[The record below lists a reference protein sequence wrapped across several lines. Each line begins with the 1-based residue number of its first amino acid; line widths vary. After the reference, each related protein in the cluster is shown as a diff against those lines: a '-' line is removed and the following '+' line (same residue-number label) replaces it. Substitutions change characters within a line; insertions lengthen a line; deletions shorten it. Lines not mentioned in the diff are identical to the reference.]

1 MVQNKEI
8 SRAAFTEEDRKKLI
22 SYGLLVLCCI
32 MIFTFYFASTP
43 YQYQGHPVV
52 NNMDALLYPQY
63 AKAWAE
69 GHPYQFNAGDPPTTG
84 CTSHTYPLILS
95 LFYLVG
101 FQSYALTEVMFWL
114 NALFF
119 IISVFLFWKI
129 VQQIDPDNHWKYA
142 LLYALSG
149 HTVMTILR
157 LSDMGLFLLFT
168 LWVWKAVLQRSWIKT
183 SLLLFFLPFI
193 RPEGM
198 IIIFSIGLIFIVR
211 HVFKRNRPEE
221 AKYEWVVLG
230 SGLLGIFVLAIV
242 NLSLTGMIGFDS
254 TQGKGLAEGLH
265 PIAFLAKLS
274 QELWTMY
281 KEIIWGLAGNL
292 RQFYFLPIVGGLF
305 ILYGMIKQAFGQKD
319 EKKHPSI
326 QFIWLLSFFV
336 TILMI
341 AASGLPMMH
350 FDRYLLWVIPILIF
364 WMIFGVYSAPISS
377 LYKQCIFIVLL
388 LSQIFTIPNY
398 LILYLTSMEEMI
410 PIIQEVELVPTVL
423 PENLKIGVQG
433 GSGIKYLL
441 PEYTIVNMGG
451 VTSPYF
457 RQIKDKIA
465 RNKTIQYDPNLQFD
479 YLLSSYGLDAD
490 LEDLIV
496 DSLNLEIPYPKRNPI
511 TLYKMDWQRLQGID
525 EPIQLSQAIA
535 AGRITCIDH
544 LDIGYSQHQKKCSM
558 KITSRYPYSIPLPF
572 LVLIDSTERKTV
584 DAAIGVLGSI
594 KMTMKC
600 DAGIGHLFVIRSL
613 VREDLPYRSLDRA
626 QKLTINT
633 NTVKEIEVITE
644 TGFHQTISMQ
654 PFLDRAR
661 NNVME
666 WLVEIPKE
674 YIPDDQLTL
683 TVIGDHIACDYWLF
697 SLK

>member
-1 MVQNKEI
+1 MIQNNEI

-168 LWVWKAVLQRSWIKT
+168 LWVWNAIINKSLIKT
-183 SLLLFFLPFI
+183 SLLLFFLPLI

-281 KEIIWGLAGNL
+281 KEIVWGLAGNL
-292 RQFYFLPIVGGLF
+292 RQFYFLPIVGGFF
-305 ILYGMIKQAFGQKD
+305 ILIGMFKQLPVQENNKRQD
-319 EKKHPSI
+319 SL
-326 QFIWLLSFFV
+326 QMVWLLSIFF
-336 TILMI
+336 TILMVG
-341 AASGLPMMH
+341 ASGFQMMH
-350 FDRYLLWVIPILIF
+350 FDRYLLWVIPILIS
-364 WMIFGVYSAPISS
+364 WMISGVYSVPIRS
-377 LYKQCIFIVLL
+377 LYKHCIFIVLL

-544 LDIGYSQHQKKCSM
+544 LDIGYSQHQKKCGM

-600 DAGIGHLFVIRSL
+600 DAGIGHLFVVRSL